1 MTRLK
6 NGYRAIAPR
15 GDTMTATPQKR
26 ALPAYLEY
34 ASDILANT
42 QYRLMSISEK
52 GLWDLMRKECWVNH
66 SLPSDPTSLSKILNI
81 PSQELQTL
89 LTDRVLHFF
98 ATEDGLLFSP
108 ELENYRT
115 SALHRRELQAKG
127 GSKGGLKTQKSIR
140 DDKGNLE
147 GELKVLKRE
156 EMQREEET
164 RRESSVKDQAQD
176 EENTEWL
183 EEYDKG

>member
-1 MTRLK
+1 
-6 NGYRAIAPR
+6 
-15 GDTMTATPQKR
+15 MTATPQKR

-34 ASDILANT
+34 AADILANT
-42 QYRLMSISEK
+42 QYRLMSVSEK

-66 SLPSDPTSLSKILNI
+66 SLPSDTASLSKILSI
-81 PSQELQTL
+81 PSQELEVL
-89 LTDRVLHFF
+89 LTERVLHFF
-98 ATEDGLLFSP
+98 VIEDGLIFSP

-115 SALHRRELQAKG
+115 SVLHRRELQAKG
-127 GSKGGLKTQKSIR
+127 GSRGGLKTQKSIR

-147 GELKVLKRE
+147 GELKVLNRE

-183 EEYDKG
+183 QEYEKG